1 MTGAGA
7 GSIGAEVLQ
16 GLISGGARVV
26 VTTSRFSREVTEYY
40 QAMYSKFGSRGSQ
53 LIVVP
58 FNQGMN
64 FVLAIYI
71 LKLMNSQEANRMSRP
86 SLTTS
91 MMRRMALVGILT
103 MSFPSLQ
110 SPKTAVRSMPLT
122 PGQSLPIAS
131 C

>member
-7 GSIGAEVLQ
+7 RSIGAEVLG

-86 SLTTS
+86 SSTTS

-110 SPKTAVRSMPLT
+110 SLKMAVRSMPLT
-122 PGQSLPIAS
+122 PGQSLLIAS

>member
-16 GLISGGARVV
+16 GLLSGGARVV

-40 QAMYSKFGSRGSQ
+40 QTMYTKFGARGSQ

-58 FNQGMN
+58 FNQGK
-64 FVLAIYI
+64 YH
-71 LKLMNSQEANRMSRP
+71 P
-86 SLTTS
+86 S
-91 MMRRMALVGILT
+91 
-103 MSFPSLQ
+103 
-110 SPKTAVRSMPLT
+110 
-122 PGQSLPIAS
+122 

>member
-86 SLTTS
+86 SLITS

-103 MSFPSLQ
+103 MSFLSLP

>member
-16 GLISGGARVV
+16 GLISGGARVD

-40 QAMYSKFGSRGSQ
+40 QGMYTKFGSRGSQ

-58 FNQGMN
+58 FNQGIN
-64 FVLAIYI
+64 FALVIYI
-71 LKLMNSQEANRMSRP
+71 LKLMNSQEASRMSRP

-91 MMRRMALVGILT
+91 MMRRMVWAGILT
-103 MSFPSLQ
+103 MSFPSLLL
-110 SPKTAVRSMPLT
+110 PKTAVRSMPLT
-122 PGQSLPIAS
+122 PGRSLLIAS

>member
-58 FNQGMN
+58 FNQGID
-64 FVLAIYI
+64 FVLGIYI

-103 MSFPSLQ
+103 MSFPSLL